1 MTRIHTFDIS
11 KHPDLKTRTY
21 LLVSL
26 HLKVKAVYEKKDRI
40 ERYCK
45 GRQVIWAELSTTFE
59 ALSCNS
65 LDVHLLEANPTGLLD
80 TCQYTKVGNVIRLE
94 AKIKNLMQ
102 TPGFSSLGELM
113 SLSIK
118 RKKKNWKENKK
129 IFSVKLKKIYR
140 TLLLTCCHFFSQH
153 LLNKV

>member
-1 MTRIHTFDIS
+1 MDNNAKQKRIRRILWHLFTPLISPNNLTWKPPLTFVGFYAF
-11 KHPDLKTRTY
+11 KNNNN
-21 LLVSL
+21 SL
-26 HLKVKAVYEKKDRI
+26 EKKSTRKI
-40 ERYCK
+40 L
-45 GRQVIWAELSTTFE
+45 QVIWAELSATFE

-80 TCQYTKVGNVIRLE
+80 TCQYIKVGNVIRLE

-118 RKKKNWKENKK
+118 RKKKNLERKQKK
-129 IFSVKLKKIYR
+129 SSR
-140 TLLLTCCHFFSQH
+140 WS
-153 LLNKV
+153 